1 MEAMLNGIMAGIIN
15 YNLYRVFTIVLV
27 ILMSISA
34 LISII
39 IVLIQP
45 GNSSGIDALGGS
57 SETFFSK
64 NKGKSKEAKL
74 KIVTGVCLGLLAIFS
89 ILFFVVEL
97 LA

>member
-1 MEAMLNGIMAGIIN
+1 MEAMLNGIMAIIN
-15 YNLYRVFTIVLV
+15 YGLYRAFTITLV
-27 ILMSISA
+27 ILMSLCA

-39 IVLIQP
+39 IVVIQP

-64 NKGKSKEAKL
+64 NKGKSKEAKM
-74 KIVTGVCLGLLAIFS
+74 KIVTAVCLGLLALFS

-97 LA
+97 LAK